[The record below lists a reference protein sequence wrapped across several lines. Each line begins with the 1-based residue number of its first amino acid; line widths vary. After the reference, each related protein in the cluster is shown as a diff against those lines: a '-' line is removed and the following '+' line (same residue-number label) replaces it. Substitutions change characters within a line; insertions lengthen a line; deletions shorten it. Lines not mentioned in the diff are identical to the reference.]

1 MAFSMAF
8 NWTFSNYGFCRLLGI
23 SVTPFF
29 IFTNFSSAQPVAN
42 NLLWMQTGNCWQLQ
56 GVRVLH
62 QKTIQTLFGHR
73 THPNSA
79 TGLTKAFLP
88 VWQSLVLSS
97 NVYSGSEKQTLT
109 WKNEV
114 FPCLHTREMSHYCFS
129 RQGET
134 WFCFSLPGE
143 TIVAHFSSV

>member
-1 MAFSMAF
+1 M
-8 NWTFSNYGFCRLLGI
+8 LLPVNHPLL
-23 SVTPFF
+23 VT
-29 IFTNFSSAQPVAN
+29 IA
-42 NLLWMQTGNCWQLQ
+42 
-56 GVRVLH
+56 
-62 QKTIQTLFGHR
+62 KKEYI
-73 THPNSA
+73 
-79 TGLTKAFLP
+79 FLP

-134 WFCFSLPGE
+134 SFCFSLPGE
-143 TIVAHFSSV
+143 TTVAHFSGV